1 MKNTKIKCFKIEYEL
16 ISHDGGDCVYEKKI
30 PCYPNDA
37 QGRIANLTQKEM
49 AFITMAID
57 SIDLSQSSN
66 EIEELRNK
74 IKRKLEGTY
83 AYE

>member
-1 MKNTKIKCFKIEYEL
+1 MKNTKIECFKIEYEL
-16 ISHDGGDCVYEKKI
+16 ILHDGGDYVYEKKI

-37 QGRIANLTQKEM
+37 LGRIVNLTQKEM

>member
-1 MKNTKIKCFKIEYEL
+1 MKKPSLKTEYEL
-16 ISHDGGDCVYEKKI
+16 IYHDGTDFVYAKLI

-37 QGRIANLTQKEM
+37 RGHIVSLTQKEM

-66 EIEELRNK
+66 DIEEIRNK
-74 IKRKLEGTY
+74 IKSKLKGTY
-83 AYE
+83 VYK

>member
-1 MKNTKIKCFKIEYEL
+1 MKNPSLKTEYEL
-16 ISHDGGDCVYEKKI
+16 ISHNGANFVYAKLI

-37 QGRIANLTQKEM
+37 RGRITNLTQKEI
-49 AFITMAID
+49 AFITMAMD

-74 IKRKLEGTY
+74 IKSKLKGTY
-83 AYE
+83 AYK

>member
-1 MKNTKIKCFKIEYEL
+1 MKKPSLKTEYEL
-16 ISHDGGDCVYEKKI
+16 ISHNGTDLVHAKLI

-37 QGRIANLTQKEM
+37 MGRIVSLTQKEM
-49 AFITMAID
+49 AFITMAMD

-74 IKRKLEGTY
+74 IKSKLKGTY

>member
-1 MKNTKIKCFKIEYEL
+1 MKKPSLKTEYEL
-16 ISHDGGDCVYEKKI
+16 ISHNGTDFVYAKLI

-49 AFITMAID
+49 AFITMAMD

-66 EIEELRNK
+66 EIEKLRNK
-74 IKRKLEGTY
+74 IKSKLKGTY
-83 AYE
+83 AYV

>member
-1 MKNTKIKCFKIEYEL
+1 MKKPSLKTECEL
-16 ISHDGGDCVYEKKI
+16 ILHDGGDYVYEKKI

-37 QGRIANLTQKEM
+37 QGRIVSLTQKEM
-49 AFITMAID
+49 AFITMAMD
-57 SIDLSQSSN
+57 SIDLSQYSN
-66 EIEELRNK
+66 DIEELRNK

>member
-1 MKNTKIKCFKIEYEL
+1 MVNSTIKCFKIEYEL
-16 ISHDGGDCVYEKKI
+16 ISHNGGDCVYEKKI

-37 QGRIANLTQKEM
+37 LGRITNLTQKEM
-49 AFITMAID
+49 AFITMAMD

-74 IKRKLEGTY
+74 IKSKLKGTY

>member
-1 MKNTKIKCFKIEYEL
+1 MNNRLKTEYEL
-16 ISHDGGDCVYEKKI
+16 ISHNGTDFVYTKLI

-37 QGRIANLTQKEM
+37 LGRIVNLTQKEM
-49 AFITMAID
+49 AFITMAMD

-74 IKRKLEGTY
+74 IKSKLKGTY
-83 AYE
+83 VYK

>member
-1 MKNTKIKCFKIEYEL
+1 MKKPSLKTEYKL
-16 ISHDGGDCVYEKKI
+16 LSHDEIAYVYAKLI

-37 QGRIANLTQKEM
+37 RGRITNLTQKEM
-49 AFITMAID
+49 AFITMAMD

-74 IKRKLEGTY
+74 IKRKLKGTY
-83 AYE
+83 VYK